1 VVEDGRLY
9 WGAGKA
15 IYDPAL
21 IRVPTLLILAEWD
34 ADTPPDMA
42 QTLFPLLVNASPK
55 KLVIL
60 SEGTHGVMNEIQRF
74 ALFDEVDRF
83 LTARHKH

>member
-1 VVEDGRLY
+1 
-9 WGAGKA
+9 
-15 IYDPAL
+15 
-21 IRVPTLLILAEWD
+21 
-34 ADTPPDMA
+34 MA

-60 SEGTHGVMNEIQRF
+60 SEGTHGVMNEIQRC